1 MENNESNI
9 AETTFTNTQVN
20 VFDLP
25 KMEEVQYTPLHSASL
40 YVNMIVLGILFL
52 LVVAGVC
59 VLGFTVH
66 EVRPYLFLSLLVVS
80 IIFVFL
86 AWIEYRSFRFR
97 GYALRTHD
105 LLFREGWLWKSWTV
119 IPFNRIQHLEINQG
133 PIDRLFDLAA
143 LQLYTAGGASS
154 DIEIDGLTPQT
165 AADIKSYITG
175 KNTSLNSYESDP
187 AL

>member
-9 AETTFTNTQVN
+9 PEKDFTNIPVN
-20 VFDLP
+20 IVDLP
-25 KMEEVQYTPLHSASL
+25 KMEEVRYTPLHSASL
-40 YVNMIVLGILFL
+40 YVNMVVLGIIFL

-59 VLGFTVH
+59 VLGFTVQ
-66 EVRPYLFLSLLVVS
+66 EVRPYLILSLLVVS
-80 IIFVFL
+80 SIFVLF
-86 AWIEYRSFRFR
+86 AWIEYQSFRFR

-105 LLFREGWLWKSWTV
+105 LLYREGWLWKSWIV

-165 AADIKSYITG
+165 AADIKSFITG